1 MVDSKEAM
9 KRMEAR
15 IAELPVGCISRKTI
29 KGKIQ
34 HYLQWRENG
43 KVKSKYIRDDDV
55 ESVRGQIEERKQL
68 QKRLRELQK
77 QFPEQKGGLM
87 KYETHVVTG
96 EPLRQMVK
104 VADTLKRR
112 DCFADLQW
120 FLYRNQEWT
129 KVCAVSGLRR
139 TGKTTMLFQAIA
151 EMSEDDFAKTAY
163 AKMRTTDTMDQLS
176 RDLQTLYHDGYQ
188 YVFVD
193 EVTLLK
199 DFISNAALLSDIYS
213 PIGMR
218 IVLSGTDSL
227 GFRLA
232 ERNELYDRVHL
243 IHTTWI
249 PFREY
254 SRLLGIDS
262 IDEYIR
268 YGGML
273 SQGELAFDDEDAK
286 AEGASF
292 RDEESTR
299 RYIDTAISRNIQH
312 SLAHFE
318 EGSYFGPLKILY
330 EKGELTGAINRIIE
344 DMNHR
349 FLLDVLTRDFVSH
362 DLGIS
367 ARNLAQE
374 RDPEKKTDI
383 LYAIDQ
389 QEVTEKLMRLLD
401 IRNKAEQTAEITD
414 NQVALIKQYLDEL
427 DLIITYPI
435 RYAQAG
441 IQEEQVVFTQPGMRY
456 CQAQALVWAL
466 MQDPTF
472 GQLTIRERT
481 FVTERILEEVRGRML
496 EDIVLS
502 ETMKELGDDYSVFKY
517 RFSAGEYDM
526 VIYNNRNNTCA
537 IYEIKH
543 SDKRA
548 PEQYRHLINEEMLNL
563 TTPMFGTLLGKF
575 VLYLGEDIDT
585 EEGVAYRNAET
596 FLKTLPAFEPEN
608 MLGVEGEDP
617 GFHLTM

>member
-1 MVDSKEAM
+1 MADSKEVMRRM
-9 KRMEAR
+9 KAR
-15 IAELPVGCISRKTI
+15 IAELPVGYISKKTI
-29 KGKIQ
+29 KGKTQ

-68 QKRLRELQK
+68 QKRLLELQER
-77 QFPEQKGGLM
+77 FPELKVNTA
-87 KYETHVVTG
+87 KYETQVLTG
-96 EPLRQMVK
+96 EPLRKMVK
-104 VADTLKRR
+104 TANTLKRR

-120 FLYRNQEWT
+120 FLYRDPEWT
-129 KVCAVSGLRR
+129 RVCALLGLRR
-139 TGKTTMLFQAIA
+139 TGKTTVLFQTIA
-151 EMSEDDFAKTAY
+151 EMSEEDFAKTAY
-163 AKMRTTDTMDQLS
+163 TKMRATDTMDSLS

-193 EVTLLK
+193 EITLLE
-199 DFISNAALLSDIYS
+199 DFIVNASLLSDIYS
-213 PIGMR
+213 IMGMR
-218 IVLSGTDSL
+218 IVLSGADSL
-227 GFRLA
+227 GFCLA

-292 RDEESTR
+292 RGEESTR

-344 DMNHR
+344 DMNYR
-349 FLLDVLTRDFVSH
+349 FLLDVLTRNFVSH

-466 MQDPTF
+466 MQDPVF
-472 GQLTIRERT
+472 GQLTIRERK
-481 FVTERILEEVRGRML
+481 FVTERIQEEVRGRMMG
-496 EDIVLS
+496 DIVLS
-502 ETMKELGDDYSVFKY
+502 ETMKTLGDDYSVF
-517 RFSAGEYDM
+517 
-526 VIYNNRNNTCA
+526 N
-537 IYEIKH
+537 KH
-543 SDKRA
+543 TAR
-548 PEQYRHLINEEMLNL
+548 I
-563 TTPMFGTLLGKF
+563 
-575 VLYLGEDIDT
+575 
-585 EEGVAYRNAET
+585 
-596 FLKTLPAFEPEN
+596 LPP
-608 MLGVEGEDP
+608 L
-617 GFHLTM
+617 

>member
-77 QFPEQKGGLM
+77 QFPDQKGELM

-120 FLYRNQEWT
+120 FLYRNPEWT

-151 EMSEDDFAKTAY
+151 GMSEEDFAKAAY

-176 RDLQTLYHDGYQ
+176 RDLHTLYRDGYR

-254 SRLLGIDS
+254 SRLLGIGS

-273 SQGELAFDDEDAK
+273 SQGELAFDDEDAN

-435 RYAQAG
+435 RYAKAG

-472 GQLTIRERT
+472 GQLTIRERS

-502 ETMKELGDDYSVFKY
+502 ETMKALGDDYSVFKY

-526 VIYNNRNNTCA
+526 VIYHNRNNTCA

-575 VLYLGEDIDT
+575 VLYLGEDTDT

-608 MLGVEGEDP
+608 MIGVEGEDP